1 MVVTEFSP
9 TNYNFSQKARRMSNE
24 GAKIAPLVRA
34 SVTLPPDHSNKH
46 DWMDHSLPYVKV
58 FYSLYGT
65 NLVTSPDQKTTTY
78 LQIPSSTHAAL
89 CKATTELH
97 SMFVK
102 ATEHVIRTPE
112 LWPAFGFPSQYWRKA
127 MYSFFTGDK
136 VISGRFDFS
145 ITPEHGIKCFE
156 YNADN
161 AACLME
167 CGLVQDAWSKAVGI
181 GGVGVDAGI
190 GCEERLV
197 NAWRLLNLP
206 KGTLVH
212 FLHDNIGEERYHTL
226 YMMHVAQKAGF
237 VGKCVSNVDNFTFDE
252 NGYILDDEKKLVK
265 YVWKTWSC
273 TTLLSQWN
281 GEPIRTSGTVRL
293 IDICLNDDVMVF
305 EPWWSAI
312 PATKAI
318 LPVLSEMFPDHPN
331 LLHSS
336 REVTDRLKKTGYVAK
351 PVNGRCGENIVLHNP
366 VTTAEPEVVEST
378 DWRFKN
384 NQYVYQELCKLPM
397 VDGEY
402 VQVNA
407 FSVAGHYAGTVLRVE
422 KNVIMSVESSA
433 IALRVVDD
441 GSGTPLPTSE
451 IVNPHQHTE
460 EKKVAP
466 VETIDGTGPDTLA
479 GQPAPFGAIMGYA
492 PGGIPAYSCDYNT
505 IDRTVYSSRLHFRHR
520 VGKLYYGSR
529 YQCVEFARRWLIHTA
544 GVTFSEVGM
553 AYDIFDMP
561 HAIRVKDEAKIP
573 WTNIPNGST
582 ERPVP
587 GAVLIWNEGG
597 EFRRTG
603 HIAIVVDVSDE
614 WVRVAEQNV
623 GDTYWPRGQNWARQ
637 LAVEYDKAKGTY
649 FIQEVNGSVRGWKH
663 LPKDFVPDPVPLPK
677 ESS

>member
-1 MVVTEFSP
+1 
-9 TNYNFSQKARRMSNE
+9 MSRE
-24 GAKIAPLVRA
+24 SSKIAPLVQA
-34 SVTLPPDHSNKH
+34 SVTLPPEHSNKH
-46 DWMDHSLPYVKV
+46 DWMNHSLPYVKV
-58 FYSLYGT
+58 FFDQYGS
-65 NLVTSPDQKTTTY
+65 NLVNSPDQKTTTY

-102 ATEHVIRTPE
+102 ATEHVCKTPE

-127 MYSFFTGDK
+127 LTSFFSGDK

-145 ITPEHGIKCFE
+145 ITPEHGIKCLE
-156 YNADN
+156 YNADS
-161 AACLME
+161 ASCLME

-181 GGVGVDAGI
+181 GGVGVDGGI

-197 NAWRLLNLP
+197 NAWHLLNLP

-212 FLHDNIGEERYHTL
+212 FLHDNVGEERYHTL
-226 YMMHVAQKAGF
+226 YMMHAAQKAGF
-237 VGKCVSNVDNFTFDE
+237 VGKCVSNVDDFTFDE
-252 NGYILDDEKKLVK
+252 NGHILDDEKKLVK
-265 YVWKTWSC
+265 YIWKTWSY

-281 GEPIRTSGTVRL
+281 GEHLRRSGKVRVV
-293 IDICLNDDVMVF
+293 DVCLHEDVIVF

-312 PATKAI
+312 PANKAI

-336 REVTDRLKKTGYVAK
+336 WEVTDRLKKTGYVAK

-366 VTTAEPEVVEST
+366 VTSAEPEVVEST
-378 DWRFKN
+378 DGRFKN

-397 VDGEY
+397 IDGDY
-402 VQVNA
+402 VQVNT
-407 FSVAGHYAGTVLRVE
+407 FSVAGHYAGTVLRAD
-422 KNVIMSVESSA
+422 KSLIMNLESFV

-441 GSGTPLPTSE
+441 GSGTPLPTDE
-451 IVNPHQHTE
+451 IVNPYHHRRYIPEKEPEKVVPMETVE
-460 EKKVAP
+460 EM
-466 VETIDGTGPDTLA
+466 DGTGPDTLA
-479 GQPAPFGAIMGYA
+479 GHPAPFGAIMGYA
-492 PGGIPAYSCDYNT
+492 PGGIPAYSCDYDT
-505 IDRTVYSSRLHFRHR
+505 ADRTVYTSRVQFRHQ
-520 VGKLYYGSR
+520 VGKIFYGFR
-529 YQCVEFARRWLIHTA
+529 YQCVEFARRWLIHAT
-544 GVTFSEVGM
+544 GVTFGEVDM
-553 AYDIFDMP
+553 AYNIFDMP
-561 HAIRVKDEAKIP
+561 YAIKVKDDEKVP

-603 HIAIVVDVSDE
+603 HVAIVVDVSDE

-623 GDTYWPRGQNWARQ
+623 DDAYWPRCQNWARQ

-649 FIQEVNGSVRGWKH
+649 FIQEVDGSVRGWKH
-663 LPKDFVPDPVPLPK
+663 LPKDFVRDPVPLPK
-677 ESS
+677 DSTKPL